1 MSTRAPGSDDWRL
14 ILRRIRDGWCVPFL
28 GAGASLGYGEGP
40 GLPTAGEL
48 AQALAE
54 ECKYPGIDK
63 RDLLRVAQ
71 YYMAVEDP
79 HEMRKSVSK
88 KLLVKNAR
96 PGTVQKALASLPFL
110 YVITTNFDKLMER
123 AFEEEGKRPQVGVY
137 ECRGDCQDLRPG
149 TEEEPL
155 VYKIHGSFDSLE
167 TMILTEDDT
176 IDFLCCLMVRDP
188 PLPSVIK
195 QLFEHHSMLFIGYGL
210 KDWDIRVLLRGIRGR
225 RRGGVEEIRSF
236 GIQRRPSEDGLA
248 REWEASIMYWEK
260 RENLRVFDTDAV
272 RFTSELEQ
280 RYKAGED

>member
-1 MSTRAPGSDDWRL
+1 MSTRAPGSDDWDL
-14 ILRRIRDGWCVPFL
+14 ILSRIRSERCVPFL

-63 RDLLRVAQ
+63 RDFLRVAQ
-71 YYMAVEDP
+71 YYMTVRDP
-79 HEMRKSVSK
+79 HAVRESVSK

-96 PGTVQKALASLPFL
+96 PSAVQKALASLPFR

-149 TEEEPL
+149 TKEEPL
-155 VYKIHGSFDSLE
+155 VYKIHGSFDRLE

-176 IDFLCCLMVRDP
+176 IDFLCSLMAGDP
-188 PLPSVIK
+188 PLPSVIR
-195 QLFEHHSMLFIGYGL
+195 QLFEGHSMLFVGYGL
-210 KDWDIRVLLRGIRGR
+210 KDWDIRVLLRNIRGR
-225 RRGGVEEIRSF
+225 RRGGAKDLLWF
-236 GIQRRPSEDGLA
+236 GIQRRPSEDKLA

-260 RENLRVFDTDAV
+260 TENLRVFDTDAV
-272 RFTSELEQ
+272 QFTSELEQ
-280 RYKAGED
+280 RYKAGEG